1 MDVDPNREV
10 TPPRPSLMELS
21 VAIAPWTH
29 IKQIRLTRSTIQ
41 SKSIDVT
48 ETSQLQFS
56 FDATTVLDREAG
68 TLTVC
73 TSLAVSAGEF
83 VRIDADF
90 ALDYSVEK
98 SIPITDEVATAFGRM
113 NGIHNLWPYWR
124 EYVQS
129 MSMRVGLPPI
139 TLPLMTGASMLAYY
153 GEKDKPSTPQI
164 AHPQEETGLHLGG
177 APSFIIRRKRNV
189 GRSPRPRP
197 LSQREG
203 GRFA

>member
-21 VAIAPWTH
+21 VAIAPLTH
-29 IKQIRLTRSTIQ
+29 IRQIRLTRSTIQ
-41 SKSIDVT
+41 SNSIAVA
-48 ETSQLQFS
+48 EASQLQFS
-56 FDATTVLDREAG
+56 FDAKTVLDREAG

-83 VRIDADF
+83 LQIDADF

-113 NGIHNLWPYWR
+113 NGIHNVWPYWR

-153 GEKDKPSTPQI
+153 IEKDKPSISQVARP
-164 AHPQEETGLHLGG
+164 PEESDPHLGG
-177 APSFIIRRKRNV
+177 TAP
-189 GRSPRPRP
+189 
-197 LSQREG
+197 L
-203 GRFA
+203 